1 MSRLRVHR
9 ASTTCLVLHVLT
21 GLLICAEIVAA
32 GDIIDQVIL
41 HDIFSTQLDSMA
53 TQCDPA
59 TASNFSFEFDF
70 DAVDHTG
77 HNWADDSTGTI
88 NAAAYERNNFLASI
102 HHEDA
107 NPNRTWTAGISLAG
121 NIYSFHGPFG
131 EASPPQT
138 NWHPDDG
145 GSFWVDDLVQM
156 GVVVDTRTDSS
167 PSTVCYNHPDQTNVP
182 AGGWNYNRECACVDA
197 NKNVV
202 DCSTSGATVSN
213 SNIRLVKNFVHQ
225 AGVYSRDMD
234 EDANGNPY
242 LFKTNSSGN
251 LVGKPFFSPSI
262 AAHCEG
268 NTCAFGTWG
277 QQAHAATPW
286 RSAILYFSR
295 FADCGNGVL
304 EFSQAIYN
312 DGGSAGELGE
322 EIYNY
327 GNAPWGGV
335 RPSALPKL
343 LVSSKDHPLDFS
355 DDQVAIAGWGTA
367 ACEGKNAACTSKL
380 CMNVACTAGYTTFTQ
395 DIPAPPTPVSSIAI
409 VFIHLELRTIS
420 LLANPFLFLNY
431 IYECLFNA
439 NAVRG
444 GLHQHNNGKRFSS

>member
-1 MSRLRVHR
+1 MNRLLVRRTRVHR
-9 ASTTCLVLHVLT
+9 ASTCLLLHVLT
-21 GLLICAEIVAA
+21 GLLICAEMVAA
-32 GDIIDQVIL
+32 GDIIEEVIL

-53 TQCDPA
+53 TQCAQA

-77 HNWADDSTGTI
+77 HSWADDSTGTT
-88 NAAAYERNNFLASI
+88 NAADYERDNFLASI

-121 NIYSFHGPFG
+121 NIYSFRGPFG

-138 NWHPDDG
+138 NWHPKDK
-145 GSFWVDDLVQM
+145 GSLWVDDLVQM

-167 PSTVCYNHPDQTNVP
+167 PSGVCYNHPDQTNVP

-197 NKNVV
+197 NNNVV
-202 DCSTSGATVSN
+202 LCNATGATVSN
-213 SNIRLVKNFVHQ
+213 PNVRLVKNFVHQ
-225 AGVYSRDMD
+225 GGVYSRDMD
-234 EDANGNPY
+234 EDPNGNPY
-242 LFKTNSSGN
+242 LFKTKNDN

-277 QQAHAATPW
+277 QQAHVATPW

-312 DGGSAGELGE
+312 DGGNTGALGGES
-322 EIYNY
+322 YSY

-335 RPSALPKL
+335 RSSALPKL
-343 LVSSKDHPLDFS
+343 LVSSKDHALDFS
-355 DDQVAIAGWGTA
+355 DDQVEILGWGQA
-367 ACEGKNAACTSKL
+367 SCANAQSCADRL
-380 CMNVACTAGYTTFTQ
+380 CMDVACTAGYTTFTQ
-395 DIPAPPTPVSSIAI
+395 DIPSPPAPVSSIA
-409 VFIHLELRTIS
+409 FIHLELHTM
-420 LLANPFLFLNY
+420 
-431 IYECLFNA
+431 
-439 NAVRG
+439 
-444 GLHQHNNGKRFSS
+444 